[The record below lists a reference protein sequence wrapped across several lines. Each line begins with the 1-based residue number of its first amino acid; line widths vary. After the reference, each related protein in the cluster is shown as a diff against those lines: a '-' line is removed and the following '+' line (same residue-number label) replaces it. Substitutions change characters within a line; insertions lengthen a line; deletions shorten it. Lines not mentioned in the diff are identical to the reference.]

1 MSLSDS
7 LKRAPVEMTVADI
20 TTALTTG
27 FTTVDSA
34 LTTGMLRTATEVQ
47 IVDASGNIISG
58 AKLKFIVN
66 PSFRTTG
73 NPGKSQRSRKPKAT
87 AETPTP
93 SPAELADATPSG
105 TGESIST
112 AA

>member
-7 LKRAPVEMTVADI
+7 LKRAPVEMTVDDI
-20 TTALTTG
+20 TNALTTG

-34 LTTGMLRTATEVQ
+34 LTTGMLRTATEVE
-47 IVDASGNIISG
+47 IVDASGNRIEG

-73 NPGKSQRSRKPKAT
+73 NPGKSQRSRKPKVT
-87 AETPTP
+87 A
-93 SPAELADATPSG
+93 SAAELADGTPRG
-105 TGESIST
+105 NGGSIST
-112 AA
+112 ADIV